1 MGKRLQIRNHAEV
14 FDTRDSALAYIND
27 IYKGQS
33 LVAEPTVYLYG
44 SALNPNIILAIGS
57 VGNGSLAAKNKVFLI
72 DTARLDKYADTK
84 AGLISNLFT
93 LPAMGVSEYLGQ
105 KNLMDA
111 AQLSGRYKF
120 KTDPKNRFKRIVAV
134 KKDEE

>member
-1 MGKRLQIRNHAEV
+1 MANIRTAAKGVGSPNYMNEIISGTLGTQRGLGKELTQSYLAEQ
-14 FDTRDSALAYIND
+14 TANASAREEANR
-27 IYKGQS
+27 
-33 LVAEPTVYLYG
+33 A
-44 SALNPNIILAIGS
+44 N
-57 VGNGSLAAKNKVFLI
+57 LAAEAQEAGLNI
-72 DTARLDKYADTK
+72 AQRSKYEDTK

-120 KTDPKNRFKRIVAV
+120 KTDPKNRFKRIVVA

>member
-57 VGNGSLAAKNKVFLI
+57 VGNGSLAAK
-72 DTARLDKYADTK
+72 TKYF
-84 AGLISNLFT
+84 N
-93 LPAMGVSEYLGQ
+93 
-105 KNLMDA
+105 
-111 AQLSGRYKF
+111 
-120 KTDPKNRFKRIVAV
+120 
-134 KKDEE
+134 